1 MKISKNFPL
10 QKFNTFGIKAEAS
23 HFLEIEKIDDFV
35 QISTI
40 PEFSRENFLIIGG
53 GSNIL
58 FTKNFPGT
66 ILQISTQG
74 IEIITENKDFVEIKV
89 QAGENW
95 HNFVKWTIDNNFF
108 GLETLAL
115 IPGNIGAVPVQ
126 NIGAYG
132 DEVKN
137 HIISVETFNLKNNK
151 FEIFS
156 QENCQFSYRDSIFKQ
171 QYKNSHCI
179 ASVTFRLQKKHK
191 IYQNLY
197 QALQNFFTNKSINL
211 QNVSASDIFSA
222 VIEIRESKLPDVKK
236 LGNGGSFWKNPIISQ
251 ENLQQLKAKFPAI
264 PHFKTEKTLVKIPAG
279 WLIENAGW
287 KGFSQENCGVHDKQ
301 ALVLVNYGKASG
313 QEIITLAE
321 KIEESIWQKFT
332 IKLER
337 EIRVI

>member
-74 IEIITENKDFVEIKV
+74 IEIITEHEDFVEIKV

-197 QALQNFFTNKSINL
+197 QALQNFFTNKGINL
-211 QNVSASDIFSA
+211 QNISASDIFSA

>member
-137 HIISVETFNLKNNK
+137 HIISVETFNLKSNK

-197 QALQNFFTNKSINL
+197 QALQNFFTNKGINL
-211 QNVSASDIFSA
+211 QNISASDIFSA